1 MPIPLAGNPT
11 DWQHGD
17 FVSSESILSHAKG
30 AFLPF
35 FTTMDATVLR
45 ALCKEFKEAVT
56 EHKWRDKDTKI
67 KSRVGSWRACFPV
80 AEVVNVS
87 GEYNHNGKVTNKD
100 FLHFVGLKS
109 LKMTYCDKVT
119 DAAFVH
125 LKGIHTLDMSGCRQP
140 TITDAAFVHLK
151 GIHTLDMSWCG
162 QSTITDGAFVNL
174 KGIHTLNMS
183 RCSQRTITDGAFVNL
198 KGIHTLD
205 MSECNQPTITDA
217 AFVNLRGIHSLVA
230 VVG

>member
-17 FVSSESILSHAKG
+17 FVSPDSILSHAKG
-30 AFLPF
+30 ALLPF

-67 KSRVGSWRACFPV
+67 KSRVGSWRACFPA
-80 AEVVNVS
+80 AEAANVS
-87 GEYNHNGKVTNKD
+87 GDIDRNGKVTNKD

-109 LKMTYCDKVT
+109 LNMSLCDKVT

-125 LKGIHTLDMSGCRQP
+125 LKGIHTLDMSWCNRRTITDAAFVHLKGIHTLDMSRCNQDTITDTAFVNLKGIHTLYMSGCNQP

-151 GIHTLDMSWCG
+151 GIHTLDMSWC
-162 QSTITDGAFVNL
+162 
-174 KGIHTLNMS
+174 
-183 RCSQRTITDGAFVNL
+183 
-198 KGIHTLD
+198 
-205 MSECNQPTITDA
+205 NQPTITDA
-217 AFVNLRGIHSLVA
+217 AFVHLRGTRILR
-230 VVG
+230 